1 MEGKTCSV
9 NMGKGHHLRSYVMT
23 SWWNSGFDG
32 GENML
37 IGFSTQDANF
47 YLKEPHPN
55 YKPCE
60 QNLRV
65 MDFNKR
71 LST

>member
-1 MEGKTCSV
+1 
-9 NMGKGHHLRSYVMT
+9 MT